1 MHSFSDLS
9 ALFDAHFN
17 KKHFPA
23 EPSNLYEAAQYILD
37 LGGKRVRPIC
47 VLLANELFAELTK
60 DAYNVA
66 TAVELFHNFSLIHDD
81 IMDVAPLRRGKPTVH
96 ELYGQSTALL
106 AGDVMFAQ
114 AYDNLTRIEMRYVKD
129 IISLFNKTSK
139 EVCEGQQLD
148 MDFEKVKDVKIED
161 YILMI
166 TLKTS
171 VLIGASLQLGGILG
185 GAGKDNQRHL
195 YEFGKKLGI
204 AFQIQDDYLD
214 AFGDPA
220 IFGKQPGGDIVA
232 NKKTFLA
239 IHAAEVATE
248 AQKKILEEASTET
261 DTVKKV
267 AAVLAVYKDC
277 GVDEWASGLKQKYY
291 DEAMIQLEEVAI
303 QSTRKKELHTLAE
316 KLIWRE
322 V

>member
-1 MHSFSDLS
+1 MHSFSELS

-17 KKHFPA
+17 KKQFPA
-23 EPSNLYEAAQYILD
+23 EPKNLYDAAQYILD

-47 VLLANELFAELTK
+47 VLLANELFTDLTT

-66 TAVELFHNFSLIHDD
+66 SAIELFHNFSLIHDD
-81 IMDVAPLRRGKPTVH
+81 IMDEAPLRRGKPTVH
-96 ELYGQSTALL
+96 TLYGQSTALL

-129 IISLFNKTSK
+129 IISLFNRTSK
-139 EVCEGQQLD
+139 EVCEGQQMD
-148 MDFEKVKDVKIED
+148 MDFENLDVVHID
-161 YILMI
+161 AYIQMI

-171 VLIGASLQLGGILG
+171 VLIGASLQLGAILG

-214 AFGDPA
+214 AFGDPT

-239 IHAAEVATE
+239 IHAGEVANDI
-248 AQKKILEEASTET
+248 QKQKLESVYKESDAT
-261 DTVKKV
+261 KKV
-267 AAVLAVYKDC
+267 SEVLAVYKEC
-277 GVDEWASGLKQKYY
+277 GVDEWASALKQQYY
-291 DEAMIQLEEVAI
+291 DEALLQLEEVAI
-303 QSTRKKELHTLAE
+303 TSSRKKELYTLAE
-316 KLIWRE
+316 KLIWRD